1 MLKDETAYI
10 EIKNYINN
18 KSGENTW
25 IRLSTKELQRDWKL
39 SNYYSVKVLNELQ
52 IDPDIRYRLIKD
64 ISSRFPAREYLY
76 GTPEDKLK
84 DLDNDNLIKQ
94 FDMPLELSSYAIDKL
109 SEYKTVDKLSL
120 FYSIMI
126 IVEKLYIKGLSKE
139 WMEIDK
145 SFLIRLFDCE
155 YYHILY
161 MVQILLDTGLLK
173 KMPNSN
179 KYYLALSAKTSQK
192 IDEEISEYNLSAE
205 NKQLSTSDQV
215 KLSKERIVFNPED
228 TVKLK
233 EFKRSIKTMANHVT
247 NLNKIVI
254 DAVNACAELEKREE
268 IYRNEKSAFFRL
280 NEAYNEAT
288 RKIEILE
295 KDKSEL
301 MKQIAMMDSLFD
313 RRAKQAENDLDLMLS
328 ELTSVIENYNQLPL
342 YKKNEISVSAKLKSD
357 MLNIVVTAK
366 NKAMKN
372 LRAKEE

>member
-84 DLDNDNLIKQ
+84 DLDNDNLTKQ

-145 SFLIRLFDCE
+145 SFLIL
-155 YYHILY
+155 
-161 MVQILLDTGLLK
+161 
-173 KMPNSN
+173 
-179 KYYLALSAKTSQK
+179 
-192 IDEEISEYNLSAE
+192 
-205 NKQLSTSDQV
+205 
-215 KLSKERIVFNPED
+215 
-228 TVKLK
+228 
-233 EFKRSIKTMANHVT
+233 
-247 NLNKIVI
+247 
-254 DAVNACAELEKREE
+254 EL
-268 IYRNEKSAFFRL
+268 
-280 NEAYNEAT
+280 
-288 RKIEILE
+288 
-295 KDKSEL
+295 
-301 MKQIAMMDSLFD
+301 
-313 RRAKQAENDLDLMLS
+313 
-328 ELTSVIENYNQLPL
+328 V
-342 YKKNEISVSAKLKSD
+342 
-357 MLNIVVTAK
+357 
-366 NKAMKN
+366 
-372 LRAKEE
+372 